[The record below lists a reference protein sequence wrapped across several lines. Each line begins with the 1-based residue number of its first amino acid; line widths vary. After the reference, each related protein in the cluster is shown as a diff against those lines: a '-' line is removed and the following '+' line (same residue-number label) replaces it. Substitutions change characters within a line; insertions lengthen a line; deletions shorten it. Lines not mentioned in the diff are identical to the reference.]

1 MLRFLCACVAAA
13 RALAPPRRVSL
24 GDYVIQRGVQQQLYY
39 SADLRNEIQV
49 NWLKSF
55 RGHEHLDSRAR
66 RSGQA
71 GFPGTYNMAFSLL
84 TTPYAEYLSAMG
96 EAPDEI
102 IEVELATP
110 RKRLSARERAN
121 PFLAKQA
128 AEIYEEVMKPPAFLS
143 KLLKTTDVLVQTWAF
158 HLEQVE
164 GSDLERVAMDREPS
178 VKLPSPEMMRDA
190 ELAAGGETIYSRYTE
205 DEPMPLYA
213 FDRRAC
219 DRLATIRALGQ
230 LVEEVQALT
239 PQTALEC
246 DFLRR
251 EAKADDDDEN
261 VDERIAERRRIRREK
276 REAAYVG
283 GDELAKAGAARDAAL
298 TFLEQ
303 FGNKWIPK
311 LLKGDERS
319 DLQLAACR
327 KPGMPMQMLNRPPAA
342 GADADAVLEDLWS
355 YRNESPLRIVGGE
368 LVVPA
373 KMGVRLR
380 ELRSAAAA
388 EMRREIKDEIY
399 AEINAARAK
408 YTNDP
413 QPVWST
419 VTTNDD
425 KEFNREE
432 IFREMNYN

>member
-1 MLRFLCACVAAA
+1 
-13 RALAPPRRVSL
+13 
-24 GDYVIQRGVQQQLYY
+24 
-39 SADLRNEIQV
+39 
-49 NWLKSF
+49 
-55 RGHEHLDSRAR
+55 
-66 RSGQA
+66 
-71 GFPGTYNMAFSLL
+71 
-84 TTPYAEYLSAMG
+84 
-96 EAPDEI
+96 
-102 IEVELATP
+102 
-110 RKRLSARERAN
+110 
-121 PFLAKQA
+121 
-128 AEIYEEVMKPPAFLS
+128 MKPPAFLS

-342 GADADAVLEDLWS
+342 GVDADAVLEDLWS
-355 YRNESPLRIVGGE
+355 YVRRADYFSDESRRRRGWDVD
-368 LVVPA
+368 
-373 KMGVRLR
+373 
-380 ELRSAAAA
+380 RSWTWVAAATRP
-388 EMRREIKDEIY
+388 RRRKSVEIGRGRD
-399 AEINAARAK
+399 ADSPWVGTPR
-408 YTNDP
+408 P
-413 QPVWST
+413 
-419 VTTNDD
+419 
-425 KEFNREE
+425 R
-432 IFREMNYN
+432 RG